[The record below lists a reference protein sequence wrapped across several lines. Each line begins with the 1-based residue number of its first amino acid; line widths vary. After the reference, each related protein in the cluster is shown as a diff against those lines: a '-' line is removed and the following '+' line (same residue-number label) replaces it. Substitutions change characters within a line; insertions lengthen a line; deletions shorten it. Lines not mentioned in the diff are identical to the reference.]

1 MMDDQI
7 WNLLAKKVANELLP
21 EEEKELER
29 LLQQYP
35 DASYTKEILTQG
47 WKDKQKP
54 FSPEEEAIALEK
66 HKRRLESA
74 MAVEEAPAPS
84 RRGNIRRMTIRIAGV
99 AAALLMAFFMGRKWW
114 SQPKMEN
121 NHQQLVTHK
130 GSRSQVKLPDGT
142 TVWLNAGSKLDY
154 PKQFTGKQREV
165 TLEGEAFFM
174 VAKDARR
181 PFMVHTRS
189 FSIRVLGTE
198 FNVRAYPQEDSAVTS
213 LLTGVVEVVL
223 DEKKNQVIRLKPNEK
238 LSVPTAQLVEEDT
251 IEVDRVGPV
260 VIRLIKSPL
269 TIVRDSVIT
278 ETAWV
283 ENKLAFKR
291 MPLDKVAVMLE
302 QWFGV
307 DIRFKN
313 ESKKQEYLTGVF
325 QNESLEEVLKA
336 LELTGGS
343 FHFKTDS
350 DGVIW
355 IE

>member
-21 EEEKELER
+21 EEEKELAR
-29 LLQQYP
+29 LLQQHP

-54 FSPEEEAIALEK
+54 LSPEDTAIALEK

-74 MAVEEAPAPS
+74 VEIEEIPVYSS

-114 SQPKMEN
+114 SQPKMDDN
-121 NHQQLVTHK
+121 RQQLVTHK

-154 PKQFTGKQREV
+154 PKQFTGNRREV
-165 TLEGEAFFM
+165 TLEGEAFFT
-174 VAKDARR
+174 VTKDAQR
-181 PFMVHTRS
+181 PFMVRTKS
-189 FSIRVLGTE
+189 FSIRVLGTA

-213 LLTGVVEVVL
+213 LVTGAVEVVL
-223 DEKKNQVIRLKPNEK
+223 DEKKNQVVRLKPNEK
-238 LSVPTAQLVEEDT
+238 LSIPTVQLMEEDSVEHT
-251 IEVDRVGPV
+251 APV

-269 TIVRDSVIT
+269 TVVRDSVIT

-291 MPLDKVAVMLE
+291 MPLEKVAVMLE

-307 DIRFKN
+307 EIRFRNDNKR
-313 ESKKQEYLTGVF
+313 QEYLTGVF
-325 QNESLEEVLKA
+325 QDENLKEVLKA

-343 FHFKTDS
+343 FHFKTDKE
-350 DGVIW
+350 GIIW

>member
-1 MMDDQI
+1 MDDQI

-29 LLQQYP
+29 LLQQHP
-35 DASYTKEILTQG
+35 DASYTKGILTQD

-54 FSPEEEAIALEK
+54 FSPEEVDIALAK
-66 HKRRLESA
+66 HKLRLESA
-74 MAVEEAPAPS
+74 MSVAEETPSSS

-114 SQPKMEN
+114 SQPKMAEDN
-121 NHQQLVTHK
+121 RQQLVTHK

-165 TLEGEAFFM
+165 TLEGEAFFT
-174 VAKDARR
+174 VAKDAQR
-181 PFMVHTRS
+181 PFTVRTRT

-213 LLTGVVEVVL
+213 LLTGEVEVVL
-223 DEKKNQVIRLKPNEK
+223 DEKKNQVVRLKPNEK
-238 LSVPTAQLVEEDT
+238 LSIPTAVILEEAATVTD
-251 IEVDRVGPV
+251 EPV
-260 VIRLIKSPL
+260 VIKLTKSPL
-269 TIVRDSVIT
+269 TILRDTVIT

-283 ENKLAFKR
+283 ENKLAFKKV
-291 MPLDKVAVMLE
+291 PLEKVAVMLE
-302 QWFGV
+302 QWFGAE
-307 DIRFKN
+307 IRFKN
-313 ESKKQEYLTGVF
+313 NNKRQEYLTGVF
-325 QNESLEEVLKA
+325 QTESLTEVLEA
-336 LELTGGS
+336 LELTGT
-343 FHFKTDS
+343 FRFKKDAE
-350 DGVIW
+350 GIIW

>member
-29 LLQQYP
+29 LLQQHP
-35 DASYTKEILTQG
+35 DASYTKGILTQD

-54 FSPEEEAIALEK
+54 FSPEEVTIALEK

-74 MAVEEAPAPS
+74 MAVEEVPTSS
-84 RRGNIRRMTIRIAGV
+84 RRGNIRRMTVRIAGV
-99 AAALLMAFFMGRKWW
+99 AAALLLAFFMGRKWW
-114 SQPKMEN
+114 SPPKTVEDS
-121 NHQQLVTHK
+121 HQQLVTHK
-130 GSRSQVKLPDGT
+130 GTRSQVKLPDGT

-154 PKQFTGKQREV
+154 PKQFTGKRREV
-165 TLEGEAFFM
+165 TLEGEAFFA
-174 VAKDARR
+174 VAKDAQR
-181 PFMVHTRS
+181 PFMVRTRS

-213 LLTGVVEVVL
+213 LVTGVVEVVL
-223 DEKKNQVIRLKPNEK
+223 DEKKNQVVRLKPNEK
-238 LSVPTAQLVEEDT
+238 LSVPTLQLQEET
-251 IEVDRVGPV
+251 ATFNTSPLE
-260 VIRLIKSPL
+260 IRLIKSPL
-269 TIVRDSVIT
+269 TVVTDSVMT

-291 MPLDKVAVMLE
+291 MPLEKVAVMLE
-302 QWFGV
+302 QWYGV

-313 ESKKQEYLTGVF
+313 ETKKQEYLTGVF
-325 QNESLEEVLKA
+325 ENESLEEVLKA
-336 LELTGGS
+336 LELAGGS

-355 IE
+355 IQ

>member
-21 EEEKELER
+21 EEEKELAR
-29 LLQQYP
+29 LLQQHP
-35 DASYTKEILTQG
+35 DASYTKEILTQD

-54 FSPEEEAIALEK
+54 FSAGDAEIALEK
-66 HKRRLESA
+66 HRRRLESA
-74 MAVEEAPAPS
+74 VEVEEIPVHPG
-84 RRGNIRRMTIRIAGV
+84 RRGNIRRITVRIVGV

-114 SQPKMEN
+114 SPPKMDETR
-121 NHQQLVTHK
+121 QQLVTHK

-165 TLEGEAFFM
+165 TLEGEAFFT
-174 VAKDARR
+174 VTKDAKR
-181 PFMVHTRS
+181 PFMVRTKS

-213 LLTGVVEVVL
+213 LVTGVVEVVL
-223 DEKKNQVIRLKPNEK
+223 DEKKNQVVRLKPNEK
-238 LSVPTAQLVEEDT
+238 LSIPTIQLMEEDSV
-251 IEVDRVGPV
+251 EQAAPV
-260 VIRLIKSPL
+260 VIKLIKSPL
-269 TIVRDSVIT
+269 TIVRDSVVT
-278 ETAWV
+278 ETAWK

-291 MPLDKVAVMLE
+291 MPLEKVAIMLE

-307 DIRFKN
+307 EIRFKN
-313 ESKKQEYLTGVF
+313 ENKRQEYLTGVF
-325 QNESLEEVLKA
+325 QDESLEEVLKA

-343 FHFKTDS
+343 FHFKTDKE
-350 DGVIW
+350 GIIW